1 MRTPPS
7 SPVSDVQADAK
18 DAERGSG
25 GALRDQDRLE
35 RRAQY
40 GDLLVR
46 SSAQDLFLRGVQ
58 AEKRSHEWERGTQE
72 CLRHAALF
80 LVGFRNA
87 APKPKLVVAI
97 IVDQFRYDYMTR
109 FDGDYHDGLRK
120 LHDSGAFFTDAHEAH
135 FPTVTAVGH
144 AAFLT
149 GSIPAIDGIV
159 GNEWFDRETGKT
171 VTSVS
176 DDATK
181 LVGGNGGTGSSPR
194 RLVVTTLGDEIKATG
209 AADTEVI
216 GISLKDRAA
225 ILPSGHAANAAYWF
239 EHESGQFVT
248 STYYMQAAA
257 GVGAGVQQKRCG
269 EQVCVDEVGR
279 SYRTLPSVLGKPYYE
294 AMIATPYGN
303 DMLEAFAED
312 ALKEERL
319 GRHSGTDVLTVSFS
333 SNDLLGHQVGPDAPE
348 VRDMCIQTDRVLG
361 RLLRAVEAEA
371 GAGNYVVVFT
381 SDHGVAPKPEE
392 LTKRGIPAGRF
403 SGAEVSQAIEAALTE
418 KYGPGKWIVGSAEMA
433 PYLNHDLLREKHA
446 ALAEAEEIA
455 AEAVRKLPYIF
466 RVYTSAQLEHENLAG
481 DPIGMLMQRGYYRGR
496 AADLFI
502 VQKPYWLA
510 SKEGT
515 SHGTPFSYDTHVPM
529 IFLGSGIR
537 PGRYDENVRTADIA
551 PTLAALLGV
560 NTPSGS
566 VGRVLPVIEK

>member
-1 MRTPPS
+1 VKTVRTWIIA
-7 SPVSDVQADAK
+7 V
-18 DAERGSG
+18 
-25 GALRDQDRLE
+25 
-35 RRAQY
+35 
-40 GDLLVR
+40 LLAV
-46 SSAQDLFLRGVQ
+46 SAQ
-58 AEKRSHEWERGTQE
+58 
-72 CLRHAALF
+72 AAT
-80 LVGFRNA
+80 
-87 APKPKLVVAI
+87 KPKLVVAI

-109 FDGDYHDGLRK
+109 FDADYRDGLRK

-144 AAFLT
+144 AAFLS
-149 GSIPAIDGIV
+149 GSTPAIDGII
-159 GNEWFDRETGKT
+159 GNEWFDRESGKT

-176 DDATK
+176 DGATR
-181 LVGGNGGTGSSPR
+181 LLGGNGGTGSSPN

-209 AADTEVI
+209 PADTEVI

-225 ILPSGHAANAAYWF
+225 ILPAGHAANAAYWF
-239 EHESGQFVT
+239 ESESGQFVT
-248 STYYMQAAA
+248 STYYMQALPAWVQAFNKSDAA
-257 GVGAGVQQKRCG
+257 SKYASMKW
-269 EQVCVDEVGR
+269 E

-303 DMLEAFAED
+303 DVLEAFAEE
-312 ALKEERL
+312 ALKQEHL
-319 GRHSGTDVLTVSFS
+319 GRHSGTDVLAVSFS

-361 RLLRAVEAEA
+361 RLLRAVEAAA

-403 SGAEVSQAIEAALTE
+403 SPAEVSQAIEGALTE

-433 PYLNHDLLREKHA
+433 PYLDHELLREKHA
-446 ALAEAEEIA
+446 SLADAEEIA
-455 AEAVRKLPYIF
+455 ADAVRKLPYIF

-481 DPIGMLMQRGYYRGR
+481 DPIGVLMQRGYYRGR
-496 AADLFI
+496 SADLFI

-510 SKEGT
+510 SKDGT
-515 SHGTPFSYDTHVPM
+515 SHGTPFSYDTHVPV
-529 IFLGSGIR
+529 IFLGPGVR
-537 PGRYDENVRTADIA
+537 AGRYDENVRTADIA
-551 PTLAALLGV
+551 PTLAVLLGV

>member
-1 MRTPPS
+1 MKIARRWFIAVLLAVSTQAAPPS
-7 SPVSDVQADAK
+7 
-18 DAERGSG
+18 
-25 GALRDQDRLE
+25 
-35 RRAQY
+35 
-40 GDLLVR
+40 
-46 SSAQDLFLRGVQ
+46 
-58 AEKRSHEWERGTQE
+58 
-72 CLRHAALF
+72 
-80 LVGFRNA
+80 
-87 APKPKLVVAI
+87 APTAKLVVAI

-109 FDGDYHDGLRK
+109 FDGDYHEGLRK
-120 LHDSGAFFTDAHEAH
+120 LHDEGAFFTDGHEAH

-144 AAFLT
+144 AAFLS

-181 LVGGNGGTGSSPR
+181 LLGGNGGAGSSPR
-194 RLVVTTLGDEIKATG
+194 RLIASTLGDEIKATG
-209 AADTEVI
+209 AADTTVI

-225 ILPSGHAANAAYWF
+225 ILPAGHAANAAYWF
-239 EHESGQFVT
+239 EHESGQFV
-248 STYYMQAAA
+248 SSDYYMKDLPAWVQAFNKSDAA
-257 GVGAGVQQKRCG
+257 NKYASAKWMPADGVAGAQPFRV
-269 EQVCVDEVGR
+269 
-279 SYRTLPSVLGKPYYE
+279 LPAAVGKPYYE

-303 DMLEAFAED
+303 DMLEAFAEH
-312 ALKEERL
+312 ALKEEHL

-333 SNDLLGHQVGPDAPE
+333 SNDLLGHQTGPDAPE
-348 VRDMCIQTDRVLG
+348 VRDMCVQTDRVLG

-403 SGAEVSQAIEAALTE
+403 SRAEAYQAIEGALTE
-418 KYGPGKWIVGSAEMA
+418 KYGPGKWIVGSADLA
-433 PYLNHDLLREKHA
+433 PYLDHELLRQKHA

-455 AEAVRKLPYIF
+455 ADAVRKLPYVF
-466 RVYTSAQLEHENLAG
+466 RVYTGAQLEHENLAG
-481 DPIGMLMQRGYYRGR
+481 DPIGTLMQRGYYRGR

-510 SKEGT
+510 SKDGT
-515 SHGTPFSYDTHVPM
+515 SHGTPFSYDTHVPV
-529 IFLGSGIR
+529 IFLGRGIR

-551 PTLAALLGV
+551 PTLAALLGI

>member
-1 MRTPPS
+1 MSWNAARKSARVTLALLFALSAQAAPPS
-7 SPVSDVQADAK
+7 
-18 DAERGSG
+18 
-25 GALRDQDRLE
+25 
-35 RRAQY
+35 
-40 GDLLVR
+40 
-46 SSAQDLFLRGVQ
+46 
-58 AEKRSHEWERGTQE
+58 
-72 CLRHAALF
+72 
-80 LVGFRNA
+80 
-87 APKPKLVVAI
+87 APKTKLVVAI

-109 FDGDYHDGLRK
+109 FDGSYHDGLRK
-120 LHDSGAFFTDAHEAH
+120 LHDSGAFFTDADEAH

-144 AAFLT
+144 AVLLT
-149 GSIPAIDGIV
+149 GSIPAVDGV
-159 GNEWFDRETGKT
+159 VANEWYERETGKT

-181 LVGGNGGTGSSPR
+181 LIGGSGGIGSSPR
-194 RLVVTTLGDEIKATG
+194 RLVGTTLGDEMKATG
-209 AADTEVI
+209 PADTEVI

-225 ILPSGHAANAAYWF
+225 ILPAGHAANAAYWF

-248 STYYMQAAA
+248 SDYYMKELPAWVQAFNKSNAA
-257 GVGAGVQQKRCG
+257 NRYASVKWMPFDAAPGASPFLR
-269 EQVCVDEVGR
+269 
-279 SYRTLPSVLGKPYYE
+279 LPALIGKPYYE

-303 DMLEAFAED
+303 EMLEAFAED
-312 ALKEERL
+312 ALKDEHL

-361 RLLRAVEAEA
+361 RFLQAVETEA
-371 GAGNYVVVFT
+371 GTGNYVVVFT

-403 SGAEVSQAIEAALTE
+403 SAAEVARAIESALSE
-418 KYGPGKWIVGSAEMA
+418 KYGPGKWILGSAELA
-433 PYLNHDLLREKHA
+433 PYLNRDLLREKHA

-455 AEAVRKLPYIF
+455 ADAVRKLPYIF
-466 RVYTSAQLEHENLAG
+466 RVYTSEQLEHENLAA
-481 DPIGMLMQRGYYRGR
+481 DPIGTLMQRGYYRGR

-510 SKEGT
+510 SKQGT
-515 SHGTPFSYDTHVPM
+515 SHGTPFKYDTHVPM
-529 IFLGSGIR
+529 IFFGRGIR

-566 VGRVLPVIEK
+566 VGRVLPVLAR

>member
-1 MRTPPS
+1 MPYLNIT
-7 SPVSDVQADAK
+7 
-18 DAERGSG
+18 
-25 GALRDQDRLE
+25 
-35 RRAQY
+35 RRW
-40 GDLLVR
+40 LL
-46 SSAQDLFLRGVQ
+46 
-58 AEKRSHEWERGTQE
+58 
-72 CLRHAALF
+72 ALF
-80 LVGFRNA
+80 LLIPAQSAPQVGSKNA
-87 APKPKLVVAI
+87 PTTKLVVAI

-109 FDGDYHDGLRK
+109 FDSAYQDGLRK

-144 AAFLT
+144 AAFMT
-149 GSIPAIDGIV
+149 GSTPAIDGIV
-159 GNEWFDRETGKT
+159 GNDWFDRETGKT

-181 LVGGNGGTGSSPR
+181 LLGGDGAAGSSPN
-194 RLVVTTLGDEIKATG
+194 RLVVTTLGDEIKAAG
-209 AADTEVI
+209 AADTTVI

-239 EHESGQFVT
+239 DHESGQFVS
-248 STYYMQAAA
+248 STYYMKDLPAWVQAFNKSGAA
-257 GVGAGVQQKRCG
+257 SKYASEKWMPVDSAKGAQPFRM
-269 EQVCVDEVGR
+269 
-279 SYRTLPSVLGKPYYE
+279 LPAVLGKPYYE
-294 AMIATPYGN
+294 AMIATPFGN
-303 DMLEAFAED
+303 DMLEAFTEE
-312 ALKEERL
+312 ALKEEHL

-333 SNDLLGHQVGPDAPE
+333 SNDLLGHAVGPDAPE

-403 SGAEVSQAIEAALTE
+403 SRTKVYQVSEAALTE
-418 KYGPGKWIVGSAEMA
+418 KYGPGKWIVGSAELS
-433 PYLNHDLLREKHA
+433 PYLDHELLRERHA
-446 ALAEAEEIA
+446 VLAEAEETA
-455 AEAVRKLPYIF
+455 AGAVRKLPYIF

-481 DPIGMLMQRGYYRGR
+481 DPIGVLMQRGYYRGR

-510 SKEGT
+510 SKDGT
-515 SHGTPFSYDTHVPM
+515 SHGTPFSYDTHVPV
-529 IFLGSGIR
+529 IFLGRGIR
-537 PGRYDENVRTADIA
+537 PGRYDENARTADIA

-566 VGRVLPVIEK
+566 VGRILPVIEK

>member
-1 MRTPPS
+1 M
-7 SPVSDVQADAK
+7 
-18 DAERGSG
+18 
-25 GALRDQDRLE
+25 
-35 RRAQY
+35 
-40 GDLLVR
+40 
-46 SSAQDLFLRGVQ
+46 RGVQ
-58 AEKRSHEWERGTQE
+58 AEVKIGRCW
-72 CLRHAALF
+72 LIALLLAIAAQ
-80 LVGFRNA
+80 A
-87 APKPKLVVAI
+87 ATKPKLVVAI

-120 LHDSGAFFTDAHEAH
+120 LHDSGAFFSDAHEAH

-159 GNEWFDRETGKT
+159 GNEWYDRETGKT

-194 RLVVTTLGDEIKATG
+194 RLVVTTLGDEIKASG
-209 AADTEVI
+209 PSDTEVI
-216 GISLKDRAA
+216 GVSLKDRAA

-248 STYYMQAAA
+248 STYYMPNLPAWVQAFNQSDAA
-257 GVGAGVQQKRCG
+257 KKYASAKWEGF
-269 EQVCVDEVGR
+269 
-279 SYRTLPSVLGKPYYE
+279 RTLPSVLGKPYYE

-312 ALKEERL
+312 ALKEEHL

-361 RLLRAVEAEA
+361 ELLRAVEAEA

-381 SDHGVAPKPEE
+381 SDHGVAPKPEV

-403 SGAEVSQAIEAALTE
+403 SGTEVAETIESALSE
-418 KYGPGKWIVGSAEMA
+418 KYGPGKWMVGRADLA

-466 RVYTSAQLEHENLAG
+466 RVYTGEQLEHENLAG
-481 DPIGMLMQRGYYRGR
+481 EPIGELMQRGYYRGR

-510 SKEGT
+510 SKDGT

-537 PGRYDENVRTADIA
+537 PGRHDEKVRTADIA

-566 VGRVLPVIEK
+566 VGRVLAVIEK

>member
-1 MRTPPS
+1 M
-7 SPVSDVQADAK
+7 
-18 DAERGSG
+18 
-25 GALRDQDRLE
+25 
-35 RRAQY
+35 
-40 GDLLVR
+40 
-46 SSAQDLFLRGVQ
+46 RGVQ
-58 AEKRSHEWERGTQE
+58 AEVKTARSWIIALLLVVSAQ
-72 CLRHAALF
+72 AAS
-80 LVGFRNA
+80 NT
-87 APKPKLVVAI
+87 KLVVAI

-109 FDGDYHDGLRK
+109 FDGDYHEGLRK
-120 LHDSGAFFTDAHEAH
+120 LHDSGAFFTDGHEAH

-149 GSIPAIDGIV
+149 GSTPAIDGIV
-159 GNEWFDRETGKT
+159 GNEWFDRETGKM

-194 RLVVTTLGDEIKATG
+194 RLVASTLGDEIKATG

-225 ILPSGHAANAAYWF
+225 ILPAGHAANAAYWF

-248 STYYMQAAA
+248 STYYMQALPAWVQAFNKSDAA
-257 GVGAGVQQKRCG
+257 NKYASMKWA
-269 EQVCVDEVGR
+269 

-303 DMLEAFAED
+303 DMLEAFAEE
-312 ALKEERL
+312 ALKEEHL
-319 GRHSGTDVLTVSFS
+319 GRHSGTDVLAVSFS

-403 SGAEVSQAIEAALTE
+403 SSAELYQSIEGALTE
-418 KYGPGKWIVGSAEMA
+418 KYGPGKFILGNAELA

-446 ALAEAEEIA
+446 SLEEAQEIA
-455 AEAVRKLPYIF
+455 ATAVRKLPYIF
-466 RVYTSAQLEHENLAG
+466 RVYTGSELEHAQPTG
-481 DPIGMLMQRGYYRGR
+481 DPIALLMERGYYRGR
-496 AADLFI
+496 TADLLI

-510 SKEGT
+510 SKQGT

-529 IFLGSGIR
+529 IFLGRGIR
-537 PGRYDENVRTADIA
+537 AGRYDENVRTADIA

-566 VGRVLPVIEK
+566 VGRILPILEK

>member
-1 MRTPPS
+1 MLHRSRNCIIAILALLAASLFAQSKQPAPRT
-7 SPVSDVQADAK
+7 
-18 DAERGSG
+18 
-25 GALRDQDRLE
+25 
-35 RRAQY
+35 
-40 GDLLVR
+40 
-46 SSAQDLFLRGVQ
+46 
-58 AEKRSHEWERGTQE
+58 
-72 CLRHAALF
+72 
-80 LVGFRNA
+80 
-87 APKPKLVVAI
+87 KLVVAI

-109 FDGDYHDGLRK
+109 FDGSYQDGLRK

-181 LVGGNGGTGSSPR
+181 LLGGNGGTGSSPR
-194 RLVVTTLGDEIKATG
+194 RLVASTLGDEIKATG
-209 AADTEVI
+209 PADTEVI

-225 ILPSGHAANAAYWF
+225 ILPAGHAANAAYWF
-239 EHESGQFVT
+239 DQESGQFVS
-248 STYYMQAAA
+248 STYYMKDLPAWVQAFNKNGAAGKYAAA
-257 GVGAGVQQKRCG
+257 KWMPASESVSPSPFKI
-269 EQVCVDEVGR
+269 
-279 SYRTLPSVLGKPYYE
+279 LPSVLGKPYYE

-312 ALKEERL
+312 AIKEEHL

-348 VRDMCIQTDRVLG
+348 VRDMSLQTDRVLG

-381 SDHGVAPKPEE
+381 SDHGVAPLPEE

-403 SGAEVSQAIEAALTE
+403 SSAELYQTIEGSLTE
-418 KYGPGKWIVGSAEMA
+418 KYGTGKWIVGNAELA

-446 ALAEAEEIA
+446 SLAEAQETA
-455 AEAVRKLPYIF
+455 AAAVRKLPYIF
-466 RVYTSAQLEHENLAG
+466 RVYTASELEHAPLAG
-481 DPIGMLMQRGYYRGR
+481 DPIALLMERGYYRGR
-496 AADLFI
+496 TADLLI

-510 SKEGT
+510 SKQGT

-529 IFLGSGIR
+529 ILLGRGIR

-566 VGRVLPVIEK
+566 VGRVLPVIDK

>member
-1 MRTPPS
+1 MRYRRWFIALLFV
-7 SPVSDVQADAK
+7 VSA
-18 DAERGSG
+18 
-25 GALRDQDRLE
+25 
-35 RRAQY
+35 
-40 GDLLVR
+40 
-46 SSAQDLFLRGVQ
+46 
-58 AEKRSHEWERGTQE
+58 
-72 CLRHAALF
+72 HAA
-80 LVGFRNA
+80 G
-87 APKPKLVVAI
+87 KTKLVVAI
-97 IVDQFRYDYMTR
+97 IVDQFRYDYLTR

-120 LHDSGAFFTDAHEAH
+120 LHDSGAYFTDGHEAH

-149 GSIPAIDGIV
+149 GSIPAINGIV
-159 GNEWFDRETGKT
+159 GNDWFDRESGKT

-176 DDATK
+176 DEATK
-181 LVGGNGGTGSSPR
+181 LVGGSGGTGSSPR
-194 RLVVTTLGDEIKATG
+194 RLIASTLGDEIKATG
-209 AADTEVI
+209 PADSEVI

-225 ILPSGHAANAAYWF
+225 ILPAGHAADAAYWF

-248 STYYMQAAA
+248 SDYYVKELPAWVQAFNRSDAA
-257 GVGAGVQQKRCG
+257 RKYASAKWGV
-269 EQVCVDEVGR
+269 
-279 SYRTLPSVLGKPYYE
+279 YRTLPSVLGKPYYE

-303 DMLEAFAED
+303 DMLEAFAEE

-361 RLLRAVEAEA
+361 RLLQAVEAEA
-371 GAGNYVVVFT
+371 GAGNYVVVFS

-403 SGAEVSQAIEAALTE
+403 SRDQVYQVIEGALTE
-418 KYGPGKWIVGSAEMA
+418 KYGPGKWILGNAELS

-466 RVYTSAQLEHENLAG
+466 RVYTGAQLEHENLAG
-481 DPIGMLMQRGYYRGR
+481 DPIGTLLQRGYYRGR

-510 SKEGT
+510 SKDGT
-515 SHGTPFSYDTHVPM
+515 SHGTPFSYDTHVPL
-529 IFLGSGIR
+529 IFLGRGIR